1 MYVINDSCIACGACS
16 DSCPAEA
23 IAMNDDLGRYAIDE
37 NKCMDC
43 GACADTCPMGCIAA
57 E

>member
-16 DSCPAEA
+16 ESCPNEA
-23 IAMNDDLGRYAIDE
+23 IAMNDDLGRYAIDGG
-37 NKCMDC
+37 KCIDC
-43 GACADTCPMGCIAA
+43 GSCADTCPMGCISA

>member
-1 MYVINDSCIACGACS
+1 MYVINESCIACGACS

-43 GACADTCPMGCIAA
+43 GSCADTCPMGCIAA

>member
-16 DSCPAEA
+16 DSCPAGA

-37 NKCMDC
+37 NTCLDC
-43 GACADTCPMGCIAA
+43 GSCADACPMGCISA